1 MADQNGTPGS
11 TETSGS
17 VSTNYVNILVI
28 GTDLG
33 FAKQVQNAL
42 ATVAANNPDKT
53 YRVFP
58 GTEEK
63 KTSEF
68 LEKYKMHSI
77 LIQEENVGENGVEGW
92 VKKFKDDVKKYPSN
106 VAAPLVFV
114 APQTTNEKTRKLMR
128 LGFVDVFLKPLDNS
142 LFVQKMNLFNKEIKI
157 LAEDILFTNESDHEV
172 DLAFNYKTKSFSE
185 YGLRVDANKPLDPGT
200 LVTVAAPFL
209 EERVVAVVRDSVKV
223 SETSYLIQMM
233 FVGMPPSET
242 QAIRRFIRQ
251 EYAEEKQAA

>member
-1 MADQNGTPGS
+1 MADQNGAAGAPDS
-11 TETSGS
+11 SGS

-33 FAKQVQNAL
+33 FAKQVQSAL
-42 ATVAANNPDKT
+42 SSVAANNPDKT

-58 GTEEK
+58 GTEDK
-63 KTSEF
+63 KTFEY
-68 LEKYKMHSI
+68 LEKYKMHSV
-77 LIQEENVGENGVEGW
+77 LIQEENVGEHGPEGW
-92 VKKFKDDVKKYPSN
+92 VKKYKDDIKKYPSN
-106 VAAPLVFV
+106 VDAPLVFI
-114 APQTTNEKTRKLMR
+114 AAQTTNEKTRKLIR

-157 LAEDILFTNESDHEV
+157 LSEDILFTNESDHEV

-185 YGLRVDANKPLDPGT
+185 YGMKVEASKPLEPGT
-200 LVTVAAPFL
+200 LINVTAPFL
-209 EERVVAVVRDSVKV
+209 EHRVVAVVRENTKISD
-223 SETSYLIQMM
+223 TSFFISMM
-233 FVGMPPSET
+233 FVGVSPSET

>member
-1 MADQNGTPGS
+1 MADQNGA
-11 TETSGS
+11 TEASDTSGS

-33 FAKQVQNAL
+33 FAKQVQAAL
-42 ATVAANNPDKT
+42 SSVAANNPDKT

-63 KTSEF
+63 KTFEY
-68 LEKYKMHSI
+68 LEKYKMHSV
-77 LIQEENVGENGVEGW
+77 LIQEENLGDHGPEGW
-92 VKKFKDDVKKYPSN
+92 IKKYREDIKKYPSN
-106 VAAPLVFV
+106 ATAPLVFI
-114 APQTTNEKTRKLMR
+114 AAQTTNDKTRKLIR

-142 LFVQKMNLFNKEIKI
+142 LFVQKMNLFNKEIAI
-157 LAEDILFTNESDHEV
+157 LGEDILFTNESDHEV

-185 YGLRVDANKPLDPGT
+185 YGMKVEAPKPLDPGT
-200 LVTVAAPFL
+200 LITVSAPFL
-209 EERVVAVVRDSVKV
+209 EDRVIAIVRENTKISDTQYMIS
-223 SETSYLIQMM
+223 MM
-233 FVGMPPSET
+233 FVGVSPSET

>member
-1 MADQNGTPGS
+1 MADQNGAPGS
-11 TETSGS
+11 PDTGA

-42 ATVAANNPDKT
+42 SSVAANNPDKT

-58 GTEEK
+58 GTDEK
-63 KTSEF
+63 KTCEF

-77 LIQEENVGENGVEGW
+77 LIQEENLGDHGADGW
-92 VKKFKDDVKKYPSN
+92 VKKFKEDIKKYPSN
-106 VAAPLVFV
+106 TGTPLVFI
-114 APQTTNEKTRKLMR
+114 AAQTTNEKTRKLIR

-142 LFVQKMNLFNKEIKI
+142 LFVRKMNLFNKEIAI
-157 LAEDILFTNESDHEV
+157 LGEDILFTNESNHEV
-172 DLAFNYKTKSFSE
+172 DLAFTYKTKSFSE
-185 YGLRVDANKPLDPGT
+185 YGMKVEASKPLEPGT
-200 LVTVAAPFL
+200 LITVTAPFL
-209 EERVVAVVRDSVKV
+209 EHRVVAVVRESTKISD
-223 SETSYLIQMM
+223 TSFFISMM
-233 FVGMPPSET
+233 FVGVAPSET